1 MRFKNTLFKR
11 SLRKIANKLK
21 TEKSKVVLKTI
32 LLTFILSYATAL
44 ICAKTGIIE
53 IEWQL
58 LFVPA
63 IVVLQI
69 IIIVTAFKD
78 RYKKI

>member
-1 MRFKNTLFKR
+1 MRLKNITFKK
-11 SLRKIANKLK
+11 SLRKITDKLK
-21 TEKSKVVLKTI
+21 TEKSRVVLKTI

-63 IVVLQI
+63 IVVLQVI
-69 IIIVTAFKD
+69 IIATAFKD